1 MELMGFVALYLAVS
15 VLIGVI
21 TARWVHTSR
30 DFAVAGRHLP
40 LSVVTATVFATW
52 FGSEAIFGAS
62 SIFVQEGNNLGSI
75 IADPFG
81 AAFCLI
87 IAGFFFSAKLYK
99 LNILTLGDYYRS
111 RYGRTVEVL
120 TTICIIIAY
129 LGWVSAQIKV
139 LGMVFSNLSDGAI
152 DQTTGMIIG
161 AAVVLTYTTVGGMLS
176 VAVLDFI
183 QMLLIIFG
191 LAYIAYLVAGMAG
204 GADVVIQHAADA
216 GKLQFF
222 PKDVGLKEWLIFLAP
237 GITMMLGSIPQ
248 QDVFQRITSAKSAKI
263 ALHGSLIGGSFYL
276 LFCFVPI
283 FIAYA
288 ATLVLP
294 ETFNAEFFE
303 HGDAEQIEQIIPIL
317 IQNTM
322 PFAAKVLFFGAVIS
336 AIMSTASATLLAP
349 SVSFAENIVRGYLP
363 QLSDR
368 GFLRVMRVCTVC
380 FTIFV
385 LIFAM
390 LSMGTS
396 VYEMV
401 ESAYKITLAGAFI
414 PLIVGPFW
422 KRATNQGALC
432 SVVLGVVAWL
442 LAEYSVEIMEMFA
455 SAPSPELLVSDPEE
469 SFDIKEVSSL
479 IGLAFSGV
487 GIVVGSLLP
496 QWFPAGK

>member
-1 MELMGFVALYLAVS
+1 MELMGFVVLYLAVS
-15 VLIGVI
+15 VLIGVV
-21 TARWVHTSR
+21 AGRWVHTSK
-30 DFAVAGRHLP
+30 DFAVAGRRLP

-62 SIFVQEGNNLGSI
+62 STFVHEGNNLGSI
-75 IADPFG
+75 LADPFG

-87 IAGFFFSAKLYK
+87 IAGFLFSSKLYK

-120 TTICIIIAY
+120 TTICIIVAY
-129 LGWVSAQIKV
+129 LGWVSAQIKA
-139 LGMVFSNLSDGAI
+139 LGIVFNSLSGGSI

-183 QMLLIIFG
+183 QMLLIIIG

-216 GKLQFF
+216 GKFQFF
-222 PKDVGLKEWLIFLAP
+222 PKDVGIKEWLIFLAP

-248 QDVFQRITSAKSAKI
+248 QDVFQRITSAKSAKV

-276 LFCFVPI
+276 MFCFVPI

-288 ATLVLP
+288 ATLVMP
-294 ETFNAEFFE
+294 ETFNAAFFAD
-303 HGDAEQIEQIIPIL
+303 GDAEQIIPIL
-317 IQNTM
+317 VQNTM

-349 SVSFAENIVRGYLP
+349 SVSFAENIVRGYIP
-363 QLSDR
+363 HLSDR
-368 GFLRVMRVCTVC
+368 GFLIVLRVCTVC
-380 FTIFV
+380 FTFFV
-385 LIFAM
+385 LGFAM
-390 LSMGTS
+390 LNLGKSI
-396 VYEMV
+396 YEMV

-414 PLIVGPFW
+414 PLVVGPFW

-432 SVVLGVVAWL
+432 AVLLGVTTWL
-442 LAEYSVEIMEMFA
+442 IAEYSAEIMAIFSTIPEPEVLA
-455 SAPSPELLVSDPEE
+455 SGAEE
-469 SFDIKEVSSL
+469 HFDIKEVSSL
-479 IGLAFSGV
+479 IGLAFSAV

-496 QWFPAGK
+496 QWFPEGK